1 MHHRSQDSSSHEGWL
16 DGFEKNLK
24 ELVAKQRIAVSAAV
38 DELETILFGTNVG
51 EHEEVLISSL
61 DVVPLIHQVNR
72 FSMGLKDSVLR
83 FLACYVQQSKR
94 VSISKRIFSGNLV
107 LATLENKF
115 GFQAVLGYVTLII
128 KA

>member
-1 MHHRSQDSSSHEGWL
+1 MHRFSQDSASNEGWL

-24 ELVAKQRIAVSAAV
+24 DLVAKQRIAVSAAV
-38 DELETILFGTNVG
+38 DELESILFGNDVG

-61 DVVPLIHQVNR
+61 DVGLADHQVNR
-72 FSMGLKDSVLR
+72 FSTALKDSVLR

-115 GFQAVLGYVTLII
+115 GFQAALG
-128 KA
+128 